1 MLDDRERFLKRSCIY
16 LFMVERRNTA
26 YTRNLSSKDHCT
38 QDIEG
43 MQWNNKKGTVVRS
56 LRKQFSIHVPC
67 PVSTS
72 RIVHRACAYVY
83 ACGANVTFVLK
94 LNASRL
100 YFLSL
105 VFLFST
111 KKNFLRMIREEWYW
125 NHNSYVYYYLKIN

>member
-1 MLDDRERFLKRSCIY
+1 MYILV
-16 LFMVERRNTA
+16 FMVERRNTA
-26 YTRNLSSKDHCT
+26 ACTRNLSSKDHCT

-72 RIVHRACAYVY
+72 LRIVRRACAYVY
-83 ACGANVTFVLK
+83 ACGANVTFVLE
-94 LNASRL
+94 LNVSTL

-105 VFLFST
+105 VFLFFFFV
-111 KKNFLRMIREEWYW
+111 KKNFLWFEKNE
-125 NHNSYVYYYLKIN
+125 LKNIEIVICTFIII

>member
-1 MLDDRERFLKRSCIY
+1 MYILV
-16 LFMVERRNTA
+16 FMVERRNTA
-26 YTRNLSSKDHCT
+26 ACTRNLSSKDHCT

-72 RIVHRACAYVY
+72 RIVRRACAYVY
-83 ACGANVTFVLK
+83 ACGANVTFVLE
-94 LNASRL
+94 LNVSTL

-105 VFLFST
+105 VFFFFCE
-111 KKNFLRMIREEWYW
+111 KNFLPMIREEWIKKYW
-125 NHNSYVYYYLKIN
+125 NRNLYVYYYLKIN